1 MVDALL
7 CRSCE
12 RVKFGERILRNAL
25 ADNDDDSSQSDRQ
38 SIANRLLCF
47 RQPSCLDAQAKKNEE
62 IILEFYGTRRCCLTV
77 YVLGDHLDRTQVS
90 VFHIVWTLDSA
101 TVECLRMKNCG
112 GWVCVRESNGRV
124 RTSSRN
130 IDDK

>member
-1 MVDALL
+1 MHFNAGVV
-7 CRSCE
+7 SG
-12 RVKFGERILRNAL
+12 VKFGERILRNAL

-77 YVLGDHLDRTQVS
+77 YVLGDHLDRTQVKCFS
-90 VFHIVWTLDSA
+90 YCLDPRFRNCRMF
-101 TVECLRMKNCG
+101 TNEELRRLG
-112 GWVCVRESNGRV
+112 LHPRIQR
-124 RTSSRN
+124 SSPYLFQKY